1 MQAKL
6 MLPVRPTVT
15 QCWSP
20 RVGNQTAHSARC
32 GKSRRESPGHL
43 LIRLLIRIDK
53 RIAVITIPALPHR
66 LAWAWM
72 RLPHLSEQ
80 ETSRRAQS
88 LRLREICCRSGDHG
102 PTLHCVPLRLVASGI
117 SNFGCAAALAGLPV
131 SPVNA
136 YHILTSTAAVT
147 RDPE

>member
-20 RVGNQTAHSARC
+20 GVGNQTALSARR
-32 GKSRRESPGHL
+32 GKSRREAPSHL
-43 LIRLLIRIDK
+43 LIRLLIRIDNK
-53 RIAVITIPALPHR
+53 IAVIIIPALPRR

-72 RLPHLSEQ
+72 RLSQLCEQ

-88 LRLREICCRSGDHG
+88 LRLREI
-102 PTLHCVPLRLVASGI
+102 VAGVATI
-117 SNFGCAAALAGLPV
+117 ARHYIAFCFA
-131 SPVNA
+131 
-136 YHILTSTAAVT
+136 
-147 RDPE
+147 